1 MVTQVSRLGIVA
13 LMAACL
19 LILAA
24 VVGLEFWDRARTLET
39 AIADTSATADY
50 QVRLARRTLRAATD
64 RLDALAATWPAPASP
79 DAVQSALREVLADIP
94 QASFLAA
101 QEGPGQTFQAVSRRE
116 VRALMP
122 SLPAG
127 LWSDGRDADQRWK
140 FFGPGALALTRRPD
154 TDSGPLLLMVLRP
167 DWFSALL
174 FGAEHASSSTSFLVF
189 RQGVIPASPSA
200 ETAQPMPADLTALLA
215 TSPSVPAADSER
227 WHIER
232 RPLVAHQLD
241 LVVALNRDT
250 ALGAWRARLPVVG
263 MLLVLPLLL
272 LGGLGATLLVRQ
284 GGPRPGLE
292 ATWLAEVV
300 QRLFLL
306 PTPQAIVAR
315 AEALGRSLFERDD
328 LVIRLLPQSG
338 AQPPAPSPETS
349 VVQLRELSG
358 RHIGDIC
365 LAAGPRGFPAPPV
378 PAGRL
383 VLLEPFARVVVSAI
397 AAARLRADAGAEG
410 SSQAA
415 SLAEVGGGG
424 TPWGVLRIDRDWRVL
439 EANPA
444 AREAIGGAL
453 GKSAP
458 SGQDLRRL
466 LPGLREGLPG
476 SGLGAPGA
484 AERPAWFGIRAP
496 IAGLRWEILFIP
508 LAEGA
513 VVCLRDVPDRHD
525 LEERLRQAQKLETVG
540 QLAGGIAHD
549 VNNLL
554 TVILGN
560 LEMLAL
566 RADDRRS
573 GTPIADPDL
582 DTTLAEAALR
592 AGESASQL
600 MHRLL
605 SFSRRQPQRPQT
617 VRVEALLQDLQ
628 PMLRR
633 TLNSQVILSIHWLP
647 GLWAVS
653 VPPSELESALLNL
666 TINAQDAMPGGGG
679 LTIQAENVVVDRV
692 YAAVAGLERTGDY
705 VMLCVA
711 DTGTGMAKEV
721 LDHASDPF
729 FTTKAPGK
737 GTGLGLAMVFGFA
750 SQNGGHV
757 LIDSEPG
764 AGTAVRL
771 YLPRADQNTALARP
785 APLPE
790 PLGVVGGSE
799 SLLLVEDNDQV
810 RQHTEAMLTGLGYHL
825 QVAANGPAALA
836 LLDSGFRPDL
846 LIADVILPGSITG
859 RQVAEQAQRRL
870 PGLKV
875 LFISGYPGSVLLEN
889 GRLPPGMDLL
899 DKPFRRSELARRVRA
914 QLDSRPA

>member
-1 MVTQVSRLGIVA
+1 MGIAA
-13 LMAACL
+13 LMAVCL
-19 LILAA
+19 LIMAA
-24 VVGLEFWDRARTLET
+24 VVGIEIWDRAQTLET

-50 QVRLARRTLRAATD
+50 QVRLARRTLQAATG
-64 RLDALAATWPAPASP
+64 RLDALAATWPAPSTPGAF
-79 DAVQSALREVLADIP
+79 QSALKQVLADIP

-101 QEGPGQTFQAVSRRE
+101 QEGRGQMFQAVPRRE
-116 VRALMP
+116 VRNFTSP
-122 SLPAG
+122 PPASPR
-127 LWSDGRDADQRWK
+127 SDGREEDGHWS
-140 FFGPGALALTRRPD
+140 FFDPGALALVRRPD
-154 TDSGPLLLMVLRP
+154 TDSGVLFLMTLRP
-167 DWFSALL
+167 DWFSTLL

-189 RQGVIPASPSA
+189 RQGIIPASPSA
-200 ETAQPMPADLTALLA
+200 ETAQPLPADLAALLTALPA
-215 TSPSVPAADSER
+215 APAADSGR

-232 RPLVAHQLD
+232 RSLMPGQLD
-241 LVVALNRDT
+241 LVVALDRDT

-263 MLLVLPLLL
+263 MLLALPLLL
-272 LGGLGATLLVRQ
+272 FGGLGATLLVRQ
-284 GGPRPGLE
+284 DGPHPGQE
-292 ATWLAEVV
+292 ATWLAEVA
-300 QRLFLL
+300 QRLSRL

-328 LVIRLLPQSG
+328 LVISLF
-338 AQPPAPSPETS
+338 PETVARAPDS
-349 VVQLRELSG
+349 PPLSPATPPETPIVQLRELSG

-365 LAAGPRGFPAPPV
+365 LAADPLGFPVPPV

-383 VLLEPFARVVVSAI
+383 VLLEPFARVVVSALT
-397 AAARLRADAGAEG
+397 AAGLHAEAGAED
-410 SSQAA
+410 SCSAA
-415 SLAEVGGGG
+415 SPAGGA
-424 TPWGVLRIDRDWRVL
+424 WGILRIDHDWRVL

-444 AREAIGGAL
+444 AREAT
-453 GKSAP
+453 GKSDP
-458 SGQDLRRL
+458 CGQDLRWL
-466 LPGLREGLPG
+466 LPGLREGLPT
-476 SGLGAPGA
+476 SGLWPPTATGRPVRFSIQAA
-484 AERPAWFGIRAP
+484 SAER
-496 IAGLRWEILFIP
+496 RWEIFFLP

-513 VVCLRDVPDRHD
+513 VVCLRDTPGRHD

-540 QLAGGIAHD
+540 QLTGGIAHD

-566 RADDRRS
+566 RAEDRRG
-573 GTPIADPDL
+573 GTPVADPDL

-617 VRVEALLQDLQ
+617 VRVEALLQGLQ

-633 TLNSQVILSIHWLP
+633 TLNSQVTLSIHWLP

-666 TINAQDAMPGGGG
+666 AINAQDAMPAGGG

-737 GTGLGLAMVFGFA
+737 GTGLGLAMVFSFA

-771 YLPRADQNTALARP
+771 YLPRAEQNTSPART
-785 APLPE
+785 APQPE
-790 PLGVVGGSE
+790 PPGVVGGSE

-859 RQVAEQAQRRL
+859 RQVAEQALRQL

-899 DKPFRRSELARRVRA
+899 DKPFRRSELARRIRA
-914 QLDSRPA
+914 QLDSPPA